1 LKLTQHPLHPA
12 LAHFPVAF
20 WSASVATDAAALLT
34 GDGAWWSW
42 SHHALVAGLVMAALA
57 LLAGAGEAFFR
68 RIPRE
73 ANRTLVLHISSM
85 LTAFA
90 CFLASLALRKQMP
103 PSNLAVA
110 FSGLGLAALLAG
122 GWFGGSLVYRFGVGT
137 ALQARDSTDK
147 AK

>member
-1 LKLTQHPLHPA
+1 M
-12 LAHFPVAF
+12 
-20 WSASVATDAAALLT
+20 DAAALLT

-42 SHHALVAGLVMAALA
+42 SHHALVAGLVTAALA

-85 LTAFA
+85 VTAFA
-90 CFLASLALRKQMP
+90 CFHASHAQRKQIP

-110 FSGLGLAALLAG
+110 L
-122 GWFGGSLVYRFGVGT
+122 T
-137 ALQARDSTDK
+137 P
-147 AK
+147 